1 VTGFQCLETKS
12 GKTGDKMTLN
22 EIILSFKVEVQKKDG
37 STGKM
42 QVFKAIDQNKQG
54 EGYIFTFYPDI
65 KETFSTGRPEAR
77 GFGQVVLCTRRNP
90 KRPKFSVESE
100 RKECG
105 ICR

>member
-65 KETFSTGRPEAR
+65 KETTQEHIAGLYLF
-77 GFGQVVLCTRRNP
+77 L
-90 KRPKFSVESE
+90 
-100 RKECG
+100 KEDLKQEDLAK
-105 ICR
+105 